1 MSLSGT
7 NVAEG
12 GSITAYAQSPLEE
25 CGSPA
30 TGPFVDCWAGL
41 PGWNGASCTTP
52 PSGPIINL
60 PPGETACYLSDLT
73 SAVDGSASFFEASS
87 TVITSEPPPPGVPI
101 IAMGQLDQPPDSP
114 VAYEWSA
121 TTEAEFTIGT
131 VSAPDP
137 TAAFTFQ
144 QDLSGGPLNYAFDG
158 STSTAFGGNTI
169 TNYSWDFGDGT
180 TATGVSPTH
189 LFSTGGTYQVTLTV
203 TDSAGNIGSITQ
215 GVSTPPPPVVNSTG
229 DAPAAT
235 PASGNCDTGHTVANS
250 SATQVPECTLRA
262 AIEAA
267 NAMNDG
273 EAITFDLPPGV
284 TPTISPSTPL
294 DDLTAAGTTID
305 ASTPRR
311 WPVVFSPLTGAP
323 STARRG

>member
-1 MSLSGT
+1 MRQPGNRAIRRLLGWSSRLERRQLHDTAFGT
-7 NVAEG
+7 HH
-12 GSITAYAQSPLEE
+12 QP
-25 CGSPA
+25 
-30 TGPFVDCWAGL
+30 
-41 PGWNGASCTTP
+41 
-52 PSGPIINL
+52 

-215 GVSTPPPPVVNSTG
+215 VCRRPSTG
-229 DAPAAT
+229 GELDRGRPGRH
-235 PASGNCDTGHTVANS
+235 SGER
-250 SATQVPECTLRA
+250 QR
-262 AIEAA
+262 
-267 NAMNDG
+267 
-273 EAITFDLPPGV
+273 
-284 TPTISPSTPL
+284 
-294 DDLTAAGTTID
+294 
-305 ASTPRR
+305 
-311 WPVVFSPLTGAP
+311 
-323 STARRG
+323 